1 MDQFSPKTLS
11 SAIDATAASSPDK
24 FGAVS
29 ARAGVPAEDAV
40 QPPERLEMHGHA
52 VRLLLPR
59 AAAGPCSPVAGNSWR
74 RATPGIAILVFAAYE
89 IIVTAFACT
98 MARYFLN
105 VWATQ
110 IQALHAAHHS
120 NGR

>member
-1 MDQFSPKTLS
+1 VDQFSPKTLS

-52 VRLLLPR
+52 VRLLLQSLCPARRRGLAPR
-59 AAAGPCSPVAGNSWR
+59 R